1 MNARRVARP
10 DSVGVIAV
18 LAMTHMLCLRPQ
30 PRPYSMSFCRPSHS
44 ASARSRAS
52 GREPV
57 ACTRVSSQQAG
68 RPRVRART
76 GRRSLGSARVR
87 AAARGLWAGPGRAR
101 TGSSARTL
109 SRRCHRV
116 REPGRGPEPTQ
127 PKKMRL
133 RASAGRRPR
142 PRCAA
147 SARPPPPLPA
157 APSSML
163 TRAVTRPRA
172 AIDAWSTACRSR
184 GVHRQQ
190 PAAVAHR
197 RHRNF

>member
-68 RPRVRART
+68 RPRVQART

-116 REPGRGPEPTQ
+116 REPGRGTEPTQ
-127 PKKMRL
+127 PKNMRL

-147 SARPPPPLPA
+147 NARPPPPRHRRCSPAPSHGHALRLTHGARRAEVAVCPA
-157 APSSML
+157 AASGSC
-163 TRAVTRPRA
+163 
-172 AIDAWSTACRSR
+172 SQTA
-184 GVHRQQ
+184 
-190 PAAVAHR
+190 P
-197 RHRNF
+197 

>member
-1 MNARRVARP
+1 MNARRVARL
-10 DSVGVIAV
+10 DSVGLIAV
-18 LAMTHMLCLRPQ
+18 LAMAHMLCLRPQ
-30 PRPYSMSFCRPSHS
+30 PRLYSMSFCRPSHS
-44 ASARSRAS
+44 ASAHSRTS

-127 PKKMRL
+127 PKKNEATRERRAPAPAAL
-133 RASAGRRPR
+133 RCQRETY
-142 PRCAA
+142 
-147 SARPPPPLPA
+147 PA
-157 APSSML
+157 APR
-163 TRAVTRPRA
+163 RAIV
-172 AIDAWSTACRSR
+172 DA
-184 GVHRQQ
+184 H
-190 PAAVAHR
+190 PR
-197 RHRNF
+197 RHTATRCD